1 MRKDPILLTGVY
13 RSGTTILS
21 CMLDAHPKINFTYGS
36 VNYLRWFV
44 KKNVSPVNYKD
55 IVLETQSRLQKRF
68 KKAIDYEKIVNL
80 IESSKEEISHGL
92 IYSSIMQGFFDF
104 SEKMLGE
111 RILLEWTNIPAFL
124 EMYPDGKVLHIIRD
138 PRDVLASYKG
148 MTWESGNRYLDAIFA
163 CMDSMDY
170 CIRYKNT
177 LPKSNYYAISYES
190 LVRNPQSEL
199 KNICA
204 MLGVEYSEKMMDK
217 SRYKDERGDKFNYSS
232 HSSYSDNK
240 KKRSGRWRD
249 QLSDSDLSFLEG
261 LLHKQLSDFGYDDI
275 SGIGEPIKN
284 FLSTIANEDLL
295 KSRLLHYLETG
306 RGCEEFP
313 SDSTKEENWTVLG
326 EKNKNASS
334 LYLRNKK

>member
-21 CMLDAHPKINFTYGS
+21 CMLDAHPEINFTYGS

-68 KKAIDYEKIVNL
+68 GKVIDYEKIVNL
-80 IESSKEEISHGL
+80 IESSKEDISHRL

-111 RILLEWTNIPAFL
+111 RILLEWTNVPAFL

-148 MTWESGNRYLDAIFA
+148 MTWESGYRYLDAIFA
-163 CMDSMDY
+163 CMDSMDH
-170 CIRYKNT
+170 CIQYKKT
-177 LPKSNYYAISYES
+177 LPKRKYYAVSYES
-190 LVRNPQSEL
+190 LVRNPEHEL

-217 SRYKDERGDKFNYSS
+217 SRYKDERGERFNLNS

-240 KKRSGRWRD
+240 KKRSGRWKD
-249 QLSDSDLSFLEG
+249 QLSGSDLAFLEA
-261 LLHKQLSDFGYDDI
+261 LLHKQLSDFNYADL
-275 SGIGEPIKN
+275 SGNGKPIN
-284 FLSTIANEDLL
+284 DFLSTIAKEDLL

-334 LYLRNKK
+334 LYIRNKQ